1 MTGRTAIW
9 IAGLGASV
17 TLHVAAIGALPVL
30 LKPDPITQQQPP
42 RSELDVQ
49 AYQLDRSQ
57 ARRHQPDAEAAA
69 RVDAETTA
77 AASSGIP
84 ATRAE
89 PAAIAP
95 VPTALTKPVNP
106 DVAKAARPQTAL
118 QRPLGLDPMNV
129 GASDRAGER
138 LTLAQPEIRPA
149 RVAVADAATVEQ
161 TTPETSRTEA
171 APPPGQTVSLSDP
184 DLTPAVSLEQD
195 AVSLTAALAFSG
207 EGSDQIDPKSLA
219 AFQSFTRPE
228 DSGLQGDT
236 LRDGV
241 GALLSQVPCSRL
253 QVSFD
258 PDSATLQVNGHVPDA
273 DLRGPVLAALQ
284 TQMGTDIALS
294 DSIRILPRPQCGAL
308 AGISNVGLAQS
319 TDQNTNPLVI
329 GADAQARVLTF
340 VKDDRLFFDLT
351 APDYDAYVYVDYFD
365 AGGNVLHLVPNEQSS
380 ISLVPAETPF
390 RVGAR
395 DENDTGLQIFVGPP
409 YGQEIVVAFAA
420 SSLLYDETR
429 PLVEPAADYLAWL
442 KDRVARARRSDP
454 GFKGE
459 WVYFLVVTTA
469 T

>member
-1 MTGRTAIW
+1 MKGRIAIW
-9 IAGLGASV
+9 LAGLGASL

-30 LKPDPITQQQPP
+30 LAPDTITQQPQPQ
-42 RSELDVQ
+42 SELDVQ
-49 AYQLDRSQ
+49 AYQLDRAQ
-57 ARRHQPDAEAAA
+57 ARLRQPDPETAA

-84 ATRAE
+84 TTRAE
-89 PAAIAP
+89 PAQIAP
-95 VPTALTKPVNP
+95 VPAALKRPVTP
-106 DVAKAARPQTAL
+106 DVAKAAKPEVAL
-118 QRPLGLDPMNV
+118 QRPLGLDAMAV
-129 GASDRAGER
+129 EASDRAGER
-138 LTLAQPEIRPA
+138 LTRIEPDLRPMRVSVAAAASAAQVTPEIA
-149 RVAVADAATVEQ
+149 
-161 TTPETSRTEA
+161 RTEVTS
-171 APPPGQTVSLSDP
+171 PPSQAVSSSDP

-195 AVSLTAALAFSG
+195 AVPLTAALAFSG
-207 EGSDQIDPKSLA
+207 GGSDQIDPKSLA

-228 DSGLQGDT
+228 DSGLQGVT

-258 PDSATLQVNGHVPDA
+258 PNSATLLVNGHVPDG

-294 DSIRILPRPQCGAL
+294 DQIQILPRPQCGAL

-329 GADAQARVLTF
+329 GEDAQAKVLSF

-365 AGGNVLHLVPNEQSS
+365 AGGNVLHLVPNEQAS
-380 ISLVPAETPF
+380 IRLVPAETPF

-395 DENDTGLQIFVGPP
+395 DENDTGMQIFVGPP

-420 SSLLYDETR
+420 SSLLYDEMR
-429 PLVEPAADYLAWL
+429 PLMEPAAAYLDWL
-442 KDRVARARRSDP
+442 KDRVAQARRTVP

-459 WVYFLVVTTA
+459 WVYFLVVTKA
-469 T
+469 S